1 MELGLE
7 EYWDNFE
14 QSGYTEPRMLE
25 DLKMMNKE
33 TLMNDFNITKPA
45 HLDKL
50 YKAIQ
55 KVQYPSECKFKQV
68 YVNTRWALLLSC
80 EVTLNHQSQPHPTAF
95 RLYAYTDFLASNSTI
110 RRWKERFKC
119 NINCLRHNDLSK
131 TEMLDRDLVQIRKS
145 LNFTIYHEGYCVRL
159 HSTRTPYTF
168 LCKNRSFFN
177 YISSSLKQIS
187 P

>member
-55 KVQYPSECKFKQV
+55 KVQYPSECKFKTSLRKHQV
-68 YVNTRWALLLSC
+68 GLAFVVRSDTKS
-80 EVTLNHQSQPHPTAF
+80 PIPTPPYSF
-95 RLYAYTDFLASNSTI
+95 SPLRLY
-110 RRWKERFKC
+110 
-119 NINCLRHNDLSK
+119 
-131 TEMLDRDLVQIRKS
+131 
-145 LNFTIYHEGYCVRL
+145 
-159 HSTRTPYTF
+159 
-168 LCKNRSFFN
+168 
-177 YISSSLKQIS
+177 
-187 P
+187 